1 MRVVGKD
8 AARGVRQRHCLAG
21 EHPHALE
28 DLRASLV
35 DRQQSV
41 HGTRH
46 KLLGMS
52 GQTIGDR
59 YALEQPLGGGA
70 MGSVWLAHDLELE
83 RQVAIKVLAKDADR
97 ARFEREAHAVA
108 GLSHPNIC
116 QLYDYGES
124 DRGPYMVLEYLP
136 GGTLEDRLAA
146 GRPLPDE
153 QALRIA
159 DELAAGLAHAHG
171 RGLVHRDL
179 KPSNIL
185 FDGEGRAKIAD
196 FGIARIEGGGA
207 LTEAGTVLG
216 TAAYLSPEQ
225 AAGEPAT
232 PASDVYSF
240 GVIVFRMLT
249 GRTPF
254 VSNSAMELV
263 RMHRDDQPPTIEQFR
278 ADAPPVLAGLALA
291 ALAKSAGARPADG
304 AALVAAL
311 EGAGPAATAAAAGG
325 VWSNDPP
332 TQVIRRPRPA
342 RRRRRALAPLVLA
355 AAAVLAIV
363 GAAAAYMITGS
374 DGAGPAQTSIGS
386 LDLPTVGRET
396 TASSTV
402 STAQTTTAQ
411 TRTSSTEQTTT
422 EATSTRET
430 TTQPEQTT
438 TRPTT
443 TQQTTTQPL
452 TVPATTDVAVP
463 TTTPVTTVAATSP
476 TTTAAVTTLP
486 ATTTIVP

>member
-1 MRVVGKD
+1 
-8 AARGVRQRHCLAG
+8 
-21 EHPHALE
+21 
-28 DLRASLV
+28 
-35 DRQQSV
+35 
-41 HGTRH
+41 
-46 KLLGMS
+46 MS

-83 RQVAIKVLAKDADR
+83 RKVAVKVLAKDADR

-153 QALRIA
+153 QAFRVA
-159 DELAAGLAHAHG
+159 AELAAGLAHAHG

-254 VSNSAMELV
+254 VSNRAMELV
-263 RMHRDDQPPTIEQFR
+263 RMHRDEQPPTVEEFR
-278 ADAPPVLAGLALA
+278 TDAPPVLAGLTLA
-291 ALAKSAGARPADG
+291 ALAKTARERPADG

-311 EGAGPAATAAAAGG
+311 EGTGADTTSAAAAAAAA
-325 VWSNDPP
+325 WSEDPP
-332 TQVIRRPRPA
+332 TQVIRRARPA
-342 RRRRRALAPLVLA
+342 RRRRAVAPLVLA

-374 DGAGPAQTSIGS
+374 DDGGQTQTSIGS
-386 LDLPTVGRET
+386 LDLPTVGRES
-396 TASSTV
+396 TASSTA
-402 STAQTTTAQ
+402 STEQATAAQTTAATAA
-411 TRTSSTEQTTT
+411 SSTEQTAT
-422 EATSTRET
+422 EASSTRET
-430 TTQPEQTT
+430 TTQPETTT

-443 TQQTTTQPL
+443 AQQTTTRPV
-452 TVPATTDVAVP
+452 TVPTTTDVTIP
-463 TTTPVTTVAATSP
+463 TTTPVTTSATTSA
-476 TTTAAVTTLP
+476 TTAAAVTTAP
-486 ATTTIVP
+486 ATTAVVP